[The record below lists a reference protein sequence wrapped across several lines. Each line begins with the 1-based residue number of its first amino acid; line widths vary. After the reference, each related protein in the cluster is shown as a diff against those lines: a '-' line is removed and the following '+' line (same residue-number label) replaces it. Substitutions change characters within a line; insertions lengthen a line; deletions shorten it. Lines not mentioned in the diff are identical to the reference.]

1 MKPWFVPDTRSLDDQ
16 LRAFL
21 KRRQHFALVVDEYGT
36 LQGLVTL
43 EDILEEIVGDITDEH
58 DIEGAGIT
66 READGSVIAPGTMT
80 IRDLN
85 RACDWAL
92 PDDEATTVAGLMIH
106 EAQTIPTEGQV
117 FVFHGVRFEVIERM
131 RHQITKLRLKQI
143 SRAAR

>member
-1 MKPWFVPDTRSLDDQ
+1 VPDTRSLDDQ

-36 LQGLVTL
+36 LQGLLTL

-58 DIEGAGIT
+58 DIEVASIV
-66 READGSVIAPGTMT
+66 RETDGSVVVSGTMT

-85 RACDWAL
+85 RACEWEL
-92 PDDEATTVAGLMIH
+92 PDEEATTAAGLMIH

-117 FVFHGVRFEVIERM
+117 FVFHGVRFEVLERA
-131 RHQITKLRLKQI
+131 RNQITRLRLKQMKR
-143 SRAAR
+143 SVR